1 MAYEYLLRLH
11 FFPKRQIINDN
22 TIEDLNKKQDKKQD
36 KKQVI
41 KRLDFLTINEV
52 KISTIIRKIPY
63 YYKNYIPV
71 EDYELLKFGTFEETH
86 IRHDE
91 ISLDNK
97 YILMYYRNNKNNNLS
112 LTDYL
117 IASTS
122 CKMFLFK
129 NINSLNSIIDN
140 LIQLEERSIRFFNIN
155 PENIV
160 FDQGSHVPQF
170 TNFKYSIQESRL
182 SPVYISNIIDSI
194 DDFTYQPLEIH
205 LVFYLLKNTELVL
218 DDSSSEQISRAFV
231 NNMSIM
237 KFFPLTYRESYA
249 KECVSCIRK
258 YNGVERKAI
267 INDILE
273 RRSKWDIYGL
283 SVIYIHIFC
292 CLMNVFSLKGTII
305 TKIIGLLSKNIHPDS
320 NKRPSL
326 KQFHNSYNELL
337 GSEGSCWGFAKG
349 LDNNKLS
356 ILLEKL
362 AS

>member
-1 MAYEYLLRLH
+1 
-11 FFPKRQIINDN
+11 
-22 TIEDLNKKQDKKQD
+22 
-36 KKQVI
+36 
-41 KRLDFLTINEV
+41 
-52 KISTIIRKIPY
+52 
-63 YYKNYIPV
+63 
-71 EDYELLKFGTFEETH
+71 
-86 IRHDE
+86 
-91 ISLDNK
+91 
-97 YILMYYRNNKNNNLS
+97 
-112 LTDYL
+112 
-117 IASTS
+117 
-122 CKMFLFK
+122 MFLFK

-258 YNGVERKAI
+258 YSGVERKAI

-283 SVIYIHIFC
+283 SVIYIHIFG

-326 KQFHNSYNELL
+326 KQFNNSYNELL